1 MGRFITTKADFT
13 LRRKHKKGS
22 GVTIYE
28 NDYTTINPM
37 PNALKGEYVIG
48 DSNFVF
54 TSRLGINA
62 QKKHSRGKFIP
73 NPSNVTADNGA
84 WTLDNII
91 DSGISEDTKIRLKP
105 NYTSLKD
112 FALYGSAIKLIQGTV
127 NGIITDFP
135 AELWFS
141 KEEINIY
148 PSNNGVGYS
157 FNEWDE
163 ANDEVWDTGVT
174 STEKLLFNEYG
185 IDILSKNLQPNSVYN
200 PLRFFS
206 LCGSSYT
213 LITVDESGKT
223 TGEYEFTGFEVE
235 DTSLGECYQGKNVEV
250 DKIAVIKMFFTTK
263 VIFINVYKDYTDGAV
278 YYTYV
283 PGDIVD
289 VGVIGDLVQ
298 NLPAGTEFVTVHGN
312 LVQANSSSTISVRVL
327 AALAQQNEGG
337 EGIGVSVTLTQQQA
351 VLGAVRSLVF
361 GANPQQQTNPEFEEL
376 IGAHIRPKEKLIEEY
391 FRTCDDFTAVLL
403 ERSTKPIYKAV
414 FETPKEVETG
424 YSYTM
429 ESYIWPSLNGGYNPD
444 LSGPYY
450 TYLESLMNLA
460 EYYDDFFSD
469 NMWRSLTHEAIKT
482 LDWTYTSNK
491 NGEIE
496 ELEQIDTSRIEPI
509 VKLYGRQ
516 FDDLKRYIDGIK
528 RINTVTYNQKANT
541 PDYHL
546 TDLLEISGWETK
558 TIKLT
563 GNKDLITDSLY
574 PALTSGYTESDASN
588 EFLRR
593 LKLNSRYLFSIK
605 GTRGGLDAML
615 GLLGFKPNEYDIHEY
630 IYVVSGR
637 SSQYTKFCSDTKNL
651 PVEDLPAFPLA
662 KDVSTINKYKINFN
676 INDPYGEY
684 CGIPVAEVGYF
695 VEDASAPN
703 GFWDYSY
710 VIPWYSQKKK
720 YDDGLYFQMN
730 GGWGNRKRKKIDL
743 GIAPNVKE
751 ITETDTVKIY
761 GETQARMRFAKDFDE
776 LLQQAY
782 ASSKL
787 RDVIYVTDISKIE
800 TAYTKGIGEVL
811 SDASHY
817 FVLEDK
823 NLYQFL
829 GYNSASRT
837 YGWRSIRNSEIQT
850 PNSAGTLVLYL
861 ESIKDDTTGNN
872 PHVGNGLY
880 DGGAS
885 YVESITDIF
894 GYSLINHNFM
904 GIDDKSCDKIRKY
917 TFDKVR
923 QEDNRKCWFFS
934 DDYNTSRGKYGER
947 ITLKEVEVTSGRCDD
962 SVFYDPESA
971 LGDNGTTNI
980 NQDLNIG
987 VDARP
992 HFKEDTVEVYTR
1004 GSYASAFNPEPNG
1017 AINGEAA
1024 ANSIVN
1030 VKNMVINFNL
1040 EAMELSSLSGQMIDY
1055 IDEIVIPYL
1064 TQMIPS
1070 TTILSWSFN
1079 GDNGGGSTTRRYLAL
1094 TPPSSTALNSETI
1107 KLTPIL
1113 HTVVGGVETTSVVG
1127 TNAWTSSNPQI
1138 MVARGICSTNANEQ
1152 VTATITATYDGLS
1165 ASAHVTFV
1173 PDTQKVDVEI
1183 LGLLEQKNDENVFVL
1198 VTGALTQNQSISIN
1212 DEEIYVDGELE
1223 QEASTD
1229 PEPEA
1234 EIFVEGDLVQEDDWP
1249 EPEEEIYVE
1258 GDLTQEEDPTEVENI
1273 NVNGTLTQV
1282 NGN

>member
-22 GVTIYE
+22 GATIYE

-54 TSRLGINA
+54 TSRLGLNA

-73 NPSNVTADNGA
+73 NPSNVTADKGA

-91 DSGISEDTKIRLKP
+91 DSGISEDTRIRLKP

-112 FALYGSAIKLIQGTV
+112 FALYGSAVKLIQGTV
-127 NGIITDFP
+127 NGIIMDFP

-141 KEEINIY
+141 KDEINIY

-185 IDILSKNLQPNSVYN
+185 IDILSKNLQPDSVYN

-213 LITVDESGKT
+213 LITVDESGNT

-235 DTSLGECYQGKNVEV
+235 DTALGECYQGKNVEV
-250 DKIAVIKMFFTTK
+250 DKIAIIKMFFTTK
-263 VIFINVYKDYTDGAV
+263 VIFINVYKDYSDGAV

-283 PGDIVD
+283 PGDIID

-298 NLPAGTEFVTVHGN
+298 KLPEGTEFVTVHGDLAQN
-312 LVQANSSSTISVRVL
+312 LSNTISVRVL
-327 AALAQQNEGG
+327 ASLYQQNEGG
-337 EGIGVSVTLTQQQA
+337 EGVKVYATLEQQQA
-351 VLGAVRSLVF
+351 ALGIARALIFSAPNILS
-361 GANPQQQTNPEFEEL
+361 APNPSNPQYEEL

-403 ERSTKPIYKAV
+403 ERTSKPIYKAV
-414 FETPKEVETG
+414 FETPKEVDTG

-450 TYLESLMNLA
+450 TYLQSLMDLA
-460 EYYDDFFSD
+460 EFYDEFHSD

-491 NGEIE
+491 DGEVE
-496 ELEQIDTSRIEPI
+496 VLEQIDTSRIEPI

-528 RINTVTYNQKANT
+528 RVNTVTYNQKSNT

-546 TDLLEISGWETK
+546 TDLLETSGWESK
-558 TIKLT
+558 VIKLT
-563 GNKDLITDSLY
+563 GNKELVTDSLY

-593 LKLNSRYLFSIK
+593 LKLNSRYLFSVK

-615 GLLGFKPNEYDIHEY
+615 GLLGFEPGEYDIHEY
-630 IYVVSGR
+630 IYVVSGNSGR
-637 SSQYTKFCSDTKNL
+637 YTKFCKDTRNL
-651 PVEDLPAFPLA
+651 PPEDLPAFPLA

-684 CGIPVAEVGYF
+684 CGIPVTEVGYF
-695 VEDASAPN
+695 VEDMSAPN
-703 GFWDYSY
+703 GVLDYSY
-710 VIPWYSQKKK
+710 VIPWYSQGKK

-730 GGWGNRKRKKIDL
+730 GGWGNRKSKKIDL
-743 GIAPNVKE
+743 AIAPNVKE
-751 ITETDTVKIY
+751 ITETELVKIY
-761 GETQARMRFAKDFDE
+761 GETQARMRFAKNFDE

-782 ASSKL
+782 ATSKL
-787 RDVIYVTDISKIE
+787 YDVIYVTDISKIE
-800 TAYTKGIGEVL
+800 TDYIKRVGEVI

-817 FVLEDK
+817 FILEDK
-823 NLYQFL
+823 NLYQLL
-829 GYNSASRT
+829 GYNQSTNT

-872 PHVGNGLY
+872 PHIGNGLY
-880 DGGAS
+880 DGGAA

-894 GYSLINHNFM
+894 GYSIVNHNFM
-904 GIDDKSCDKIRKY
+904 GINDDSCDKIKDY
-917 TFDKVR
+917 TFDKIR

-934 DDYNTSRGKYGER
+934 DDYNTSRGKYGEK
-947 ITLKEVEVTSGRCDD
+947 ITLKEVDVTSGRCDD
-962 SVFYDPESA
+962 SVFYDPETA
-971 LGDNGTTNI
+971 LGDNGTTNL
-980 NQDLNIG
+980 NQTINIG

-992 HFKEDTVEVYTR
+992 HFKEDTVEIYTR

-1040 EAMELSSLSGQMIDY
+1040 EAMKLSSLSGQMIDY

-1079 GDNGGGSTTRRYLAL
+1079 GDNGGGSETRRYLTLVPL
-1094 TPPSSTALNSETI
+1094 TSTAPNTETI

-1127 TNAWTSSNPQI
+1127 TSLWRSENPR
-1138 MVARGICSTNANEQ
+1138 VTVSRGICSTNETVR
-1152 VTATITATYDGLS
+1152 VTSKITATYDGLS
-1165 ASAHVTFV
+1165 ASAYVTFI
-1173 PDTQKVDVEI
+1173 PDTQKVDVEVF
-1183 LGLLEQKNDENVFVL
+1183 GLLEQKNEENVFVTVAANL
-1198 VTGALTQNQSISIN
+1198 VQNEWEGIV
-1212 DEEIYVDGELE
+1212 DEEIDIYGDIAQDGEEIPIPEEEVYVDG
-1223 QEASTD
+1223 
-1229 PEPEA
+1229 
-1234 EIFVEGDLVQEDDWP
+1234 DL
-1249 EPEEEIYVE
+1249 I
-1258 GDLTQEEDPTEVENI
+1258 QEEDTPVPVQENVVI
-1273 NVNGTLTQV
+1273 DGTLTQV

>member
-1 MGRFITTKADFT
+1 M
-13 LRRKHKKGS
+13 
-22 GVTIYE
+22 
-28 NDYTTINPM
+28 
-37 PNALKGEYVIG
+37 
-48 DSNFVF
+48 
-54 TSRLGINA
+54 
-62 QKKHSRGKFIP
+62 
-73 NPSNVTADNGA
+73 
-84 WTLDNII
+84 
-91 DSGISEDTKIRLKP
+91 
-105 NYTSLKD
+105 
-112 FALYGSAIKLIQGTV
+112 
-127 NGIITDFP
+127 
-135 AELWFS
+135 WFS

-163 ANDEVWDTGVT
+163 TNKQEWSSAVT
-174 STEKLLFNEYG
+174 STERLLFNEYG
-185 IDILSKNLQPNSVYN
+185 IDILSKNLQPSSVYN

-223 TGEYEFTGFEVE
+223 VGEYEFTGFEVE

-289 VGVIGDLVQ
+289 VGVIGELIQ
-298 NLPAGTEFVTVHGN
+298 KLPSNTEFVTVTGN
-312 LVQANSSSTISVRVL
+312 LQQTNSSTISVRVI
-327 AALAQQNEGG
+327 AALTQQNEGG
-337 EGIGVSVTLTQQQA
+337 EGVSVGVTLTQQQA
-351 VLGAVRSLVF
+351 VLGAVRSLIF
-361 GANPQQQTNPEFEEL
+361 GARPQSNPQYEEL
-376 IGAHIRPKEKLIEEY
+376 VGGHIRPKEKLIEDY
-391 FRTCDDFTAVLL
+391 FNTCDDFTAVLL

-424 YSYTM
+424 YSYAM

-450 TYLESLMNLA
+450 SYLESLMNLA
-460 EYYDDFFSD
+460 EFYDDFFSD

-491 NGEIE
+491 DGEVE

-516 FDDLKRYIDGIK
+516 FDDLKRYADGIK
-528 RINTVTYNQKANT
+528 RVNTVTYNQKANT

-546 TDLLEISGWETK
+546 TDLLNISGWETK

-563 GNKDLITDSLY
+563 GNKELITDSLY

-593 LKLNSRYLFSIK
+593 LKLNSRYLFSVK

-615 GLLGFKPNEYDIHEY
+615 GLLGFNPNEYDIHEY

-637 SSQYTKFCSDTKNL
+637 SSQYTKFCNDTKNL

-695 VEDASAPN
+695 VADSSAPN
-703 GFWDYSY
+703 GFLNYSY
-710 VIPWYSQKKK
+710 VVPWYSQGKK

-730 GGWGNRKRKKIDL
+730 GGWGNRKSKKIDL

-751 ITETDTVKIY
+751 ITETDIVKIY
-761 GETQARMRFAKDFDE
+761 GETQARMKFAKDFDE

-800 TAYTKGIGEVL
+800 TVYAKRSGEML

-817 FVLEDK
+817 FILEDK

-829 GYNSASRT
+829 GYNDSSRT
-837 YGWRSIRNSEIQT
+837 YGWRSIRNSEIQN

-894 GYSLINHNFM
+894 GYSLVNHNFI
-904 GIDDKSCDKIRKY
+904 GIDDSSCDRIKKY

-947 ITLKEVEVTSGRCDD
+947 ITLKEVEVTSGKCDD

-980 NQDLNIG
+980 NQDINIG
-987 VDARP
+987 AYARP
-992 HFKEDTVEVYTR
+992 HFKEDTVEIYNR
-1004 GSYASAFNPEPNG
+1004 GSYAIAFNPEPNG

-1079 GDNGGGSTTRRYLAL
+1079 GDNGGGSTTRRYLTL
-1094 TPPSSTALNSETI
+1094 VPPSSTAPNTETI

-1113 HTVVGGVETTSVVG
+1113 HTIVGGVETTSTVG
-1127 TNAWTSSNPQI
+1127 TNAWRSSNPQI
-1138 MVARGICSTNANEQ
+1138 MVARGICSTYADEE

-1165 ASAHVTFV
+1165 ASAQVTFV
-1173 PDTQKVDVEI
+1173 PDTQRVGVKVF
-1183 LGLLEQKNDENVFVL
+1183 GSLEQKNDENVFVH
-1198 VTGALTQNQSISIN
+1198 VTGVITQNEGTAII
-1212 DEEIYVDGELE
+1212 DEEVYVEGELV
-1223 QEASTD
+1223 QDGSTD
-1229 PEPEA
+1229 PE
-1234 EIFVEGDLVQEDDWP
+1234 Q
-1249 EPEEEIYVE
+1249 EEEIYVE
-1258 GDLTQEEDPTEVENI
+1258 GGLIQEEEEEPTVLENI
-1273 NVNGTLTQV
+1273 NVRGTLTQV